1 MIRQTMKYGGA
12 AAKVRSM
19 YGRRLRPEDYSALLG
34 MHSVREAAEYLRG
47 FRSYTDVLRG
57 VDVAALGRADLEH
70 VLSGAL
76 NQEFIRIYRFMSKED
91 HPLLGRLIERAEID
105 EILSFLRAWDPALDH
120 EYVCRMPDDF
130 LKYSS
135 IDFKK
140 LEHVTDFEQ
149 FWSELEHSKYY
160 LPLANL
166 PRDRGASPEYPLAK
180 SVMDAKYYTDLFTLI
195 DKRYSGD
202 VALKLKE
209 GYGAEVDLLNIVS
222 VLRIKTYFPTMEE
235 DIRGYLLPVGGRER
249 ERFLDAL
256 VAAPDADAALAVV
269 KASPYKALFSGGK
282 LRTIDDYAEMYLYRF
297 NKKIMTVPVPS
308 VYTPL
313 AYLYLKQT
321 EVQNLVKI
329 IECIHYGMT
338 PEEAG
343 VILPGAAPEERR

>member
-19 YGRRLRPEDYSALLG
+19 YGRRLRPEDYAALLA
-34 MHSVREAAEYLRG
+34 MHGVREAAEYLRG
-47 FRSYTDVLRG
+47 FKSYTDVLRG
-57 VDVAALGRADLEH
+57 VDISSLGRAELER

-76 NQEFIRIYRFMSKED
+76 NDEFIRIYRFMSKED

-105 EILSFLRAWDPALDH
+105 EILSFLRAWDPSLDQ
-120 EYVCRMPDDF
+120 EYVCRMPDYF

-140 LEHVTDFEQ
+140 LEHATDFEQ

-166 PRDRGASPEYPLAK
+166 PRDRGSSPEYPLAK
-180 SVMDAKYYTDLFTLI
+180 SVMDAKYYSDLFTLI
-195 DKRYSGD
+195 DRHYSGD
-202 VALKLKE
+202 VALKLRE
-209 GYGAEVDLLNIVS
+209 GYGAEVDLLNIVA
-222 VLRIKTYFPTMEE
+222 VLRIKTYFPTME
-235 DIRGYLLPVGGRER
+235 DDLRGYLLPVGGKER
-249 ERFLDAL
+249 EKFIDAL
-256 VAAPDADAALAVV
+256 VAAPDAQAALEVV
-269 KASPYKALFSGGK
+269 KSSPYRTLFSYGTY
-282 LRTIDDYAEMYLYRF
+282 RTIDNYAEMYLYRF
-297 NKKIMTVPVPS
+297 NRKIMTAPVPS